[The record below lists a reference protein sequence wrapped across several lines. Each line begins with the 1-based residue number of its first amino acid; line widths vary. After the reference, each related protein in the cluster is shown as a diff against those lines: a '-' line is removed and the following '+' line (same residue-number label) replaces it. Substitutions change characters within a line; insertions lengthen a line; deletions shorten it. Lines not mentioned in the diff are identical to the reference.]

1 MALTAEQQSQVDVQ
15 VAIDAAR
22 HTQQLAL
29 QTNQIAA
36 ETRRNKMEAIR
47 LAKETLLENARSKA
61 VGERDVTAADITAF
75 ADTLVASA
83 NA

>member
-22 HTQQLAL
+22 HEQQLAL
-29 QTNQIAA
+29 QANQIAA

-61 VGERDVTAADITAF
+61 VGERAVTAADITAF